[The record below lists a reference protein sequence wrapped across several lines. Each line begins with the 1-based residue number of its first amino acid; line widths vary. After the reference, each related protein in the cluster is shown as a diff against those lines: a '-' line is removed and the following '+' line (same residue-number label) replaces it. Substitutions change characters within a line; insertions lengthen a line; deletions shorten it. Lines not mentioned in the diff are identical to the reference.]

1 MHILTSVHDRQSC
14 RTQQGKA
21 VKKKALTPAQIARM
35 PKSARPIS
43 IEPLEPEKIRAK
55 YIFNIRGGK
64 THRDR
69 DGGSHQRSRERK
81 MIPIRCTSSHNPGSS
96 TERGQ
101 EYWGR
106 G

>member
-21 VKKKALTPAQIARM
+21 VKKKELTAYEIRKL

-43 IEPLEPEKIRAK
+43 ITELEPEKIKAK
-55 YIFNIRGGK
+55 YSGLRRYGK
-64 THRDR
+64 TKKDR
-69 DGGSHQRSRERK
+69 EGGAHQRSRELK
-81 MIPIRCTSSHNPGSS
+81 MVPIRCTSSHNPGSA
-96 TERGQ
+96 TERA
-101 EYWGR
+101 ESYWG

>member
-1 MHILTSVHDRQSC
+1 M
-14 RTQQGKA
+14 
-21 VKKKALTPAQIARM
+21 KKKALTPNQIARM
-35 PKSARPIS
+35 PKAARPIS

-55 YIFNIRGGK
+55 YSDRRRFDK
-64 THRDR
+64 TKKDR